1 MLRNVRTISALS
13 FIGGVGILALACV
26 SPLASGELSNT
37 PNPPT
42 AIPSPDGIALYSEND
57 CKNNNVGLTDGT
69 AGQLIQ
75 FITDDR
81 FQNDEARSLLF
92 TKLSPGTIIRLF
104 DHPAGDAS
112 DDWVEILVMQE
123 VENYCVNSFENSFQ
137 DTVISVTFSEV
148 DGLDSK
154 VSFMTVDRVLIEH
167 ESAIEDLTPTAEPAT
182 TNTPTLTPTYT
193 PLPANP
199 AIPEADCIPTVI
211 KGEFATVSNVVGGH
225 TIDVLIDGV
234 NFQVR
239 YIGVDTPEVGEPY
252 FNQVA
257 SQNAGLVAGNTVTL
271 LRDVSHTD
279 ADGRLLRYVLSG
291 NQFVNYELVRQ
302 GFAMASTNSP
312 DVACSTTF
320 VEAQNQAV
328 SEGAGLW
335 TLIPTPLPP
344 TDTPASVPNI
354 QIIFIFFEGDVPGME
369 SDEFAQITNQGLSA
383 VNLQGWRLNAGDPE
397 QDFYFPNFLLNPGL
411 SCRIYTDENHP
422 EYCGF
427 SFDIRHEIWDNGED
441 CGYLYDDKGAQV
453 SKYCY

>member
-1 MLRNVRTISALS
+1 MQ
-13 FIGGVGILALACV
+13 IGD
-26 SPLASGELSNT
+26 LSNT
-37 PNPPT
+37 PDPPT
-42 AIPSPDGIALYSEND
+42 LSPSTDGIALYSEND
-57 CKNNNVGLTDGT
+57 CKDNSVGLTDGT

-75 FITDDR
+75 FTTDDR

-104 DHPAGDAS
+104 DHPAGDTS

-123 VENYCVNSFENSFQ
+123 VEDYCVTSFENSFE

-167 ESAIEDLTPTAEPAT
+167 QPAIEDPTSTAEPAT
-182 TNTPTLTPTYT
+182 TNTPTPTPTYT
-193 PLPANP
+193 PLPAVP
-199 AIPEADCIPTVI
+199 AIPEADCIPRVTD
-211 KGEFATVSNVVGGH
+211 GEFATVSNVVNGH
-225 TIDVLIDGV
+225 TIDVLIEGV

-252 FNQVA
+252 FSQVA
-257 SQNAGLVAGNTVTL
+257 SQNAGLVEGKTVTL

-279 ADGRLLRYVLSG
+279 EDGRLLRYVLSG

-302 GFAMASTNSP
+302 GFAMASTSPP
-312 DVACSTTF
+312 DVACSMTF

-354 QIIFIFFEGDVPGME
+354 QIVFIHFDGDVPSLE
-369 SDEFAQITNQGLSA
+369 SDEFAQITNQGLTA

-397 QDFYFPNFLLNPGL
+397 QDFYFPNFLLDPGL

-427 SFDIRHEIWDNGED
+427 SFDIGQEIWNNGGD
-441 CGYLYDDKGAQV
+441 CGYLYDDEGAQA

>member
-1 MLRNVRTISALS
+1 M
-13 FIGGVGILALACV
+13 
-26 SPLASGELSNT
+26 
-37 PNPPT
+37 
-42 AIPSPDGIALYSEND
+42 
-57 CKNNNVGLTDGT
+57 
-69 AGQLIQ
+69 
-75 FITDDR
+75 
-81 FQNDEARSLLF
+81 
-92 TKLSPGTIIRLF
+92 SPGTIIRLF
-104 DHPAGDAS
+104 DHPAGDTS

-123 VENYCVNSFENSFQ
+123 VESYCVISFENSFE

-148 DGLDSK
+148 DGLDSE

-167 ESAIEDLTPTAEPAT
+167 QPAIEDPTPTAEPVT

-199 AIPEADCIPTVI
+199 TIPDADYIPTVTE
-211 KGEFATVSNVVGGH
+211 GEFATVSNIVNGH
-225 TIDVLIDGV
+225 TIDVLIEGV

-252 FNQVA
+252 FRQA
-257 SQNAGLVAGNTVTL
+257 AGQNAGIVEGKTVTL
-271 LRDVSHTD
+271 WRDVSHTD
-279 ADGRLLRYVLSG
+279 VDGRLLRYVVSG

-302 GFAMASTNSP
+302 GFAMASTNPP
-312 DVACSTTF
+312 DVACSTAF
-320 VEAQNQAV
+320 AEAQNQAV

-354 QIIFIFFEGDVPGME
+354 QITFIHFDGEVPSLE
-369 SDEFAQITNQGLSA
+369 SDEFAQITNQGLIA

-397 QDFYFPNFLLNPGL
+397 QDFYFPNFLLDPGL

-427 SFDIRHEIWDNGED
+427 SFDIRQEIWNNGGD
-441 CGYLYDDKGAQV
+441 CGYLYDDEGAQV
-453 SKYCY
+453 SKYFY